1 MGIITDIGTICVA
14 ALFGAMVFFPAVV
27 APTVF
32 KTLAAEEAGL
42 FLRRLF
48 PAYYAF
54 MIVTAGIGTI
64 CLIGRPLIAAGL
76 GLVALTTLGVRQ
88 WLVPKINGWRDA
100 ELQGDTGAAKNFA
113 VGHRASVIVN
123 MAQLAFVGFALITL
137 V

>member
-1 MGIITDIGTICVA
+1 MTAIADIGIICVA

-32 KTLAAEEAGL
+32 KTLEPEAAGL

-54 MIVTAGIGTI
+54 MIITAGVGTV
-64 CLIGRPLIAAGL
+64 CLIGRPAIAAGL

-100 ELQGDTGAAKNFA
+100 ELAGDAAAAKNFA
-113 VGHRASVIVN
+113 VGHRASVMVN
-123 MAQLAFVGFALITL
+123 IAQLIFVGFALVTL
-137 V
+137 I